1 MSKNFYLNEHE
12 YTIKTSTLPNSGFG
26 AFTNV
31 HLPKNTVL
39 DYYRGQKLNPSQY
52 KNLKNKAYVWS
63 VKSKKLGNIYIDGQN
78 ESKSNWLR
86 FLNDSRDHRNNIKP
100 YQYRDKIFYKTMKDI
115 YPGQELFVSY
125 GDSYWPSIN

>member
-1 MSKNFYLNEHE
+1 M
-12 YTIKTSTLPNSGFG
+12 
-26 AFTNV
+26 

-86 FLNDSRDHRNNIKP
+86 FLNDSRDYRNNIKP
-100 YQYRDKIFYKTMKDI
+100 YQYCEKIFYKTMRDI

-125 GDSYWPSIN
+125 GDSYW